1 MLYILCTV
9 THFHSLAFLSS
20 LLPCFFNVLQLSPEP
35 RNAPALRD
43 VPGEELDFRNEAL
56 NALRMEELLK
66 ESLGE
71 SSLEKK
77 LSWKRETGGKNM

>member
-1 MLYILCTV
+1 
-9 THFHSLAFLSS
+9 
-20 LLPCFFNVLQLSPEP
+20 
-35 RNAPALRD
+35 
-43 VPGEELDFRNEAL
+43 LDFRNEAL

-77 LSWKRETGGKNM
+77 LGWKRVGWTKNMKHVD